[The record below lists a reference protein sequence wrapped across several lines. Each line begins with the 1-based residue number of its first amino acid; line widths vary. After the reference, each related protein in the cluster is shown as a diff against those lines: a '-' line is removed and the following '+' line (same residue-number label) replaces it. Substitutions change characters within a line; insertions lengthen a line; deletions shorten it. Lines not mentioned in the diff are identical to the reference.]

1 MFRNCIKQF
10 CKNIKLKI
18 TNSKLYMRIPKCLPT
33 QIENPE
39 SIEMQFDVD
48 VRIKENEK
56 IRKSLAVPEE
66 SGCSNFVWLWFLY
79 HF

>member
-1 MFRNCIKQF
+1 
-10 CKNIKLKI
+10 
-18 TNSKLYMRIPKCLPT
+18 MRIPKCLAT

-56 IRKSLAVPEE
+56 NKKEPCGSRGVR
-66 SGCSNFVWLWFLY
+66 V
-79 HF
+79 